1 MISQK
6 TLKIAMGVSMVLCA
20 SASFAGVEEGFE
32 GALDSKWSGDT
43 TDALVSMDP
52 NYTKD
57 VGYPILS
64 GTHAKVLNVEGEVIC
79 ANTATKYATSVSD
92 FLVYIPELSDELETA
107 GLDNAKIAVAA
118 GTELSNNKIPLM
130 LYCKKADSDTATWTQ
145 IAEVDSNTW
154 YRVTLVFKG
163 SRCRVSL
170 DGEPVKSTHGYAT
183 YNGSDANG
191 AWYNLA
197 LASVP
202 SDLSIGSLSFIGSA
216 KLDDVVIKD
225 EFLPEVFGDK
235 TATIAGSS
243 DGVKYDDLNKLG
255 VTSAEV
261 AENLNTINY
270 LGIVTGMSVKE
281 RLECGYSLATET
293 KFAPVS
299 ITKTEAN
306 QATIKFPIESTSE
319 LNRYSVVLE
328 GGKADGNTT
337 VTGATLS
344 ETGMASITLSN
355 LTYDEGSNVIKFILK
370 AEKPASGN

>member
-1 MISQK
+1 MICK
-6 TLKIAMGVSMVLCA
+6 KAMKIAMGVGMVLCA
-20 SASFAGVEEGFE
+20 SASFAVVSQSFE
-32 GALDSKWSGDT
+32 SALDNAWSGDT
-43 TDALVSMDP
+43 TDALVSVNP
-52 NYTKD
+52 GYNEG
-57 VGYPILS
+57 VGYPLPDVYH
-64 GTHAKVLNVEGEVIC
+64 TKVLNVEGEVIC
-79 ANTATKYATSVSD
+79 ANTATKTETSVSD
-92 FLVYIPELSDELETA
+92 FLVYIPELSDELEA
-107 GLDNAKIAVAA
+107 DGLDNAKIAVAA
-118 GTELSNNKIPLM
+118 GTALTTNNKIPLM
-130 LYCKKADSDTATWTQ
+130 LFCKPGSTGITNWVQ

-154 YRVTLVFKG
+154 HRVTLVFKD

-170 DGEPVKSTHGYAT
+170 DGEPVKNASGYTASTGDT
-183 YNGSDANG
+183 TGG

-197 LASVP
+197 SSP
-202 SDLSIGSLSFIGSA
+202 SNLGIGSLSFIGCA
-216 KLDDVVIKD
+216 KLDDVVIND

-243 DGVKYDDLNKLG
+243 DGVKYDDLNTLG
-255 VTSAEV
+255 VTSTEV
-261 AENLNTINY
+261 AAHLNTTNY

-281 RLECGYSLATET
+281 RLECGYSLATDT
-293 KFAPVS
+293 KFVPVS

-337 VTGATLS
+337 VTGAVSS
-344 ETGMASITLSN
+344 ETGMASITLSK